1 MVKNPPADDAGDVRE
16 AGSIPGRSRRGG
28 NGITHSRLLAWTEKT
43 GGLHTVHGVAR
54 KQTRLGEHTQEG
66 GSGAKGH
73 TDFPSSILD
82 RARSSGAL

>member
-1 MVKNPPADDAGDVRE
+1 MVKNPPADNAGDVRD
-16 AGSIPGRSRRGG
+16 AGSIPGRSR
-28 NGITHSRLLAWTEKT
+28 NGITHSRVLAWTEKT

-73 TDFPSSILD
+73 TDFPSSILA